1 MIRSFTPNLRKPK
14 LKLLKEEEHGRRIDK
29 KKKERECGFLNKV
42 YRDVLDLDTR
52 YCREKWRI
60 MKLKIKE

>member
-1 MIRSFTPNLRKPK
+1 M
-14 LKLLKEEEHGRRIDK
+14 LKEESEGIK
-29 KKKERECGFLNKV
+29 KKKKRECGFLNKA
-42 YRDVLDLDTR
+42 YREVLDLDTR

>member
-1 MIRSFTPNLRKPK
+1 M
-14 LKLLKEEEHGRRIDK
+14 KLLKEEKRRVYK
-29 KKKERECGFLNKV
+29 KKKEEGFLHKV
-42 YRDVLDLDTR
+42 YKEVLDLDTR